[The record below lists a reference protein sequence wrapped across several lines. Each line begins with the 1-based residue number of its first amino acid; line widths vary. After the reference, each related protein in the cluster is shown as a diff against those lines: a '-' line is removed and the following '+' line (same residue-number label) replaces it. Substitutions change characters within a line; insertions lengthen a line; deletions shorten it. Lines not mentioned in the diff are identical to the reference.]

1 MSLQPCAL
9 VAAAVALVQVAL
21 GVGGLRCTV
30 QQSLFSLAFDIAIQ
44 SSSADG
50 GGSGS
55 ELAGVGLRKPR
66 PFSHLGHEHFFF
78 FFGWELSMLRIQN
91 CQRSDLVD
99 KPGVREYSV

>member
-78 FFGWELSMLRIQN
+78 FFRLGAEHAENSEL
-91 CQRSDLVD
+91 
-99 KPGVREYSV
+99 PEE